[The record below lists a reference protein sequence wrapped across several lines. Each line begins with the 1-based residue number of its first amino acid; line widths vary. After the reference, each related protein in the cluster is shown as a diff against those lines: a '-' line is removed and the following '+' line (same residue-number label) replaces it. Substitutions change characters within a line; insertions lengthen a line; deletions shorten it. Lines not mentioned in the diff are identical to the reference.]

1 MARGSQRD
9 RGDSGRDA
17 TLETVIVQSGQ
28 RVKVEAADRP
38 RLVDLCG
45 EWLTL
50 IVTLG
55 RAEALPDPTGLRA
68 RVMEIK
74 SRLEDAASR
83 HGFSAADAEA
93 ASFALVAFLDETILN
108 SSGPARD
115 QWLAK
120 PLQLELYGQ
129 MVGGEE
135 FFDRLDR
142 LRREREERIEA
153 LEVYFCCMAFGF
165 SGKYKLSGPERIR
178 SLLAE
183 VERDIAAVRGPSQR
197 PLAPHATRRDAFKE
211 AAQGIPMWISL
222 LVFIPATLLVYL
234 LIMLVTRLSAG
245 SAARAIQGFLERS
258 T

>member
-1 MARGSQRD
+1 MAKSSQHD
-9 RGDSGRDA
+9 RGGSGRDA
-17 TLETVIVQSGQ
+17 TLETVVVQSGQ
-28 RVKVEAADRP
+28 RVKSEAAVRP

-55 RAEALPDPTGLRA
+55 RAESLPDPTGLRA
-68 RVMEIK
+68 RTMEIK
-74 SRLEDAASR
+74 TRLDDASRL
-83 HGFSAADAEA
+83 HGFSAADTEA
-93 ASFALVAFLDETILN
+93 ASFALVAFLDETVLN

-115 QWLAK
+115 QWLSK

-165 SGKYKLSGPERIR
+165 AGKFKLSGPERIR

-234 LIMLVTRLSAG
+234 LITLIARFTAG
-245 SAARAIQGFLERS
+245 AAANAIRGFLERS
-258 T
+258 A

>member
-1 MARGSQRD
+1 MAKGSHQD
-9 RGDSGRDA
+9 RGGSRRDA
-17 TLETVIVQSGQ
+17 TLDTVIVQSG
-28 RVKVEAADRP
+28 RSAKAEAAVRP

-55 RAEALPDPTGLRA
+55 RAESLPDPVGLRA
-68 RVMEIK
+68 RAMEIK
-74 SRLEDAASR
+74 SRLEDSSR
-83 HGFSAADAEA
+83 QHGFSAADAEA

-165 SGKYKLSGPERIR
+165 SGKFKLSGPERIR
-178 SLLAE
+178 SMLAE

-234 LIMLVTRLSAG
+234 LIMLISRFAAG
-245 SAARAIQGFLERS
+245 GAANAIRGFLERS
-258 T
+258 A